1 MRKEEE
7 TRTKLVRNC
16 LSVAKTLSRVRGIDD
31 DDDNDDDDDDNDD
44 DDDDDDDNDDEDDVH
59 F

>member
-31 DDDNDDDDDDNDD
+31 NDDDDDNGVDD
-44 DDDDDDDNDDEDDVH
+44 DDNDDNDDEDDVH